1 LTRSPRRLS
10 SSLLRKLEGII
21 GDVVVTFELQ
31 LLDPSPFVYADPGK
45 TLPSVSPLR
54 PHFFLMT
61 VHVACWGCRGR
72 WVLPVVL
79 DEAHCCC
86 CRIVENIF
94 WDIKVTSDTQLLR
107 TLNKR
112 KRTCQRKRTSTDKP
126 LERTYGARPGSELHR
141 LIFEPVLLQKLIK
154 CNAY

>member
-1 LTRSPRRLS
+1 MHGRS
-10 SSLLRKLEGII
+10 SSLLRKLEERPSGTSF
-21 GDVVVTFELQ
+21 GSVRVVEHRSTNV
-31 LLDPSPFVYADPGK
+31 
-45 TLPSVSPLR
+45 LPSVSPLR
-54 PHFFLMT
+54 PHSFLMT

-126 LERTYGARPGSELHR
+126 LERTYGARPGSELHK
-141 LIFEPVLLQKLIK
+141 LIFEPILLQELIT